1 MRRGNGAAARDR
13 ERKQG
18 CKRAAL
24 RTRAISGLQSE
35 AALQSTSRFL
45 RKIACFS
52 CAFLGRMP
60 TQSFLRSRYEG
71 VEHQFMNRSSAIQ
84 SANGSEKA
92 FTTTHWSVVLEAQG
106 ESPAAQRALEILC
119 RTYWRP
125 LYGFVRRHGLGRE
138 EAQDLVQEFFAR
150 LLEHRNLDT
159 VRREKGRLRS
169 YLLVSLK
176 RFLAAERHRASGVK
190 RYESG
195 PHIPLD
201 ELLESEAADFELTE
215 TWSADRLYERHWALA
230 VLEQVLGRLES
241 EYQAAGNAVLFDRL
255 KEFLVGEKRLRT
267 QAEIATE
274 LGMTENAVKQA
285 FHRFRQRYRLLL
297 REEIAHTVA
306 QAGDVEGELRHLVS
320 VLRG

>member
-1 MRRGNGAAARDR
+1 MNG
-13 ERKQG
+13 
-18 CKRAAL
+18 
-24 RTRAISGLQSE
+24 
-35 AALQSTSRFL
+35 
-45 RKIACFS
+45 
-52 CAFLGRMP
+52 
-60 TQSFLRSRYEG
+60 
-71 VEHQFMNRSSAIQ
+71 SSAIQ
-84 SANGSEKA
+84 SANGGAMA
-92 FTTTHWSVVLEAQG
+92 FTTTHWSLVLEAQG
-106 ESPAAQRALEILC
+106 ETPAAQRALEILC

-176 RFLAAERHRASGVK
+176 RFLASERHRAIGVK

-201 ELLESEAADFELTE
+201 ELLESEVADFELTE

-241 EYQAAGNAVLFDRL
+241 EYRAAGNAVLFDRL
-255 KEFLVGEKRLRT
+255 KEFLVGERGLRT

>member
-1 MRRGNGAAARDR
+1 MNG
-13 ERKQG
+13 
-18 CKRAAL
+18 
-24 RTRAISGLQSE
+24 
-35 AALQSTSRFL
+35 
-45 RKIACFS
+45 
-52 CAFLGRMP
+52 
-60 TQSFLRSRYEG
+60 
-71 VEHQFMNRSSAIQ
+71 SSAIQ

-285 FHRFRQRYRLLL
+285 FHRFRQRYRVLL

-320 VLRG
+320 VLRT

>member
-1 MRRGNGAAARDR
+1 MNGSA
-13 ERKQG
+13 
-18 CKRAAL
+18 
-24 RTRAISGLQSE
+24 
-35 AALQSTSRFL
+35 
-45 RKIACFS
+45 
-52 CAFLGRMP
+52 
-60 TQSFLRSRYEG
+60 
-71 VEHQFMNRSSAIQ
+71 AIQ
-84 SANGSEKA
+84 SANGGGMQ
-92 FTTTHWSVVLEAQG
+92 FTTTHWSIVLEAQG
-106 ESPAAQRALEILC
+106 ESPAAQKALETLC

-125 LYGFVRRHGLGRE
+125 LYGFVRRQGLGRE

-150 LLEHRNLDT
+150 LLEHKNLET

-176 RFLAAERHRASGVK
+176 RFLAAERHRAGGVK

-195 PHIPLD
+195 PHIFLD
-201 ELLESEAADFELTE
+201 ELLESEVADFELTE

-241 EYQAAGNAVLFDRL
+241 EYREAGNAVLFDRL
-255 KEFLVGEKRLRT
+255 KDFLVGEPGVRT

-320 VLRG
+320 ILRT

>member
-1 MRRGNGAAARDR
+1 M
-13 ERKQG
+13 
-18 CKRAAL
+18 
-24 RTRAISGLQSE
+24 
-35 AALQSTSRFL
+35 
-45 RKIACFS
+45 
-52 CAFLGRMP
+52 
-60 TQSFLRSRYEG
+60 
-71 VEHQFMNRSSAIQ
+71 EHQFMNGASAIQ
-84 SANGSEKA
+84 SANGGAMA
-92 FTTTHWSVVLEAQG
+92 FTTTHWSIVLEAQG
-106 ESPAAQRALEILC
+106 ETPAAQKALEILC

-150 LLEHRNLDT
+150 LLAHRNLDA

-176 RFLAAERHRASGVK
+176 RFLASEQHRASGVK

-241 EYQAAGNAVLFDRL
+241 EYREAGNVVLFDRL
-255 KEFLVGEKRLRT
+255 KEFLVGEPGLRT

-320 VLRG
+320 VLRT

>member
-1 MRRGNGAAARDR
+1 MNG
-13 ERKQG
+13 
-18 CKRAAL
+18 
-24 RTRAISGLQSE
+24 
-35 AALQSTSRFL
+35 
-45 RKIACFS
+45 
-52 CAFLGRMP
+52 
-60 TQSFLRSRYEG
+60 
-71 VEHQFMNRSSAIQ
+71 SSVIQ
-84 SANGSEKA
+84 SANGGAMA

-106 ESPAAQRALEILC
+106 ETPAAQKALEILC

-125 LYGFVRRHGLGRE
+125 LYGFVRRQGLTRE

-150 LLEHRNLDT
+150 LLEHRNLDV

-176 RFLAAERHRASGVK
+176 RFLAADRHRASGVK

-201 ELLESEAADFELTE
+201 ELLESEAADFELAA
-215 TWSADRLYERHWALA
+215 TWSADRLYERQWGLA

-241 EYQAAGNAVLFDRL
+241 EYQGAGNAALFDQL
-255 KEFLVGEKRLRT
+255 KEFLVGERGRPT

-285 FHRFRQRYRLLL
+285 FHRFRQRYRVLL

-306 QAGDVEGELRHLVS
+306 QPGDIEDELRHLVS